1 MNVSRRRLLAFM
13 AAVAL
18 SVCSYGALGKTLGST
33 KALGDDEVV
42 LVGRVELV
50 PPLEDF
56 EQNLKTIGSKRY
68 KNSAMFV
75 IGERAIDIQSPRL
88 RDGKLADGVA
98 LGQYFYLLRKRH
110 DALIYSG
117 SVILTES
124 AMVGHGRRAG
134 VSMERLI
141 LPGGLKY
148 AIGPADKA
156 VYIGTLRYHRDDYNA
171 ITKVDLLNEFG
182 KANKAFIDRYGN
194 GLKLRQV
201 KPSLMK

>member
-1 MNVSRRRLLAFM
+1 MNASRRRLLAFV
-13 AAVAL
+13 AAAAL
-18 SVCSYGALGKTLGST
+18 CVCSYGALGKTPDSV
-33 KALGDDEVV
+33 KALGDDEVL
-42 LVGRVELV
+42 LVGRVEIV
-50 PPLEDF
+50 PALEDF

-68 KNSAMFV
+68 RNSAMFV
-75 IGERAIDIQSPRL
+75 IGERIVDIQSPRL
-88 RDGKLADGVA
+88 RDGKLADGVT

-124 AMVGHGRRAG
+124 AMVGHGRGAG
-134 VSMERLI
+134 VSVERLI

-171 ITKVDLLNEFG
+171 ITKIDLLNEFD
-182 KANKAFIDRYGN
+182 KANKAFVDRYGK
-194 GLKLRQV
+194 GVKLRQI
-201 KPSLMK
+201 KPLLMK